1 VADSLNAA
9 LWQLAAQQCIT
20 SDPTGAIDATG
31 AIPTGATGAMGAI
44 PARATG
50 AVPNDAIGAIPSD
63 ASGAI
68 PNDANQGGAIPSNGH
83 ANGGPVPTAR
93 LQRW

>member
-31 AIPTGATGAMGAI
+31 AIPTGATGAI

-50 AVPNDAIGAIPSD
+50 AVPND

-83 ANGGPVPTAR
+83 ANGGPVPTAH